1 MKTEIQGIV
10 ISEVPY
16 GETSKIINILTGD
29 GIVGCMAKG
38 ARGLKSS
45 SRNGTT
51 KLTYGLFIITKKN
64 EQLGNLTSVDIIN
77 DFRNIKKDITKISYA
92 TFLIEL
98 ATQVMKHNKN
108 KNIYSSLI
116 ASLIKINEGFDPLII
131 TNILELKFLEYLG
144 VMPVLDGCSVCGS
157 KTSIAT
163 LSSSR
168 GGYICNNCL
177 KNEHIVSDKTIKLI
191 RMFYYVDIEKISSL
205 EIGNQSK
212 KEISDFLD
220 DYYDRYTGLYLKSKS
235 LLKNINKVG

>member
-1 MKTEIQGIV
+1 MKEEIEGIV
-10 ISEVPY
+10 ISETPY
-16 GETSKIINILTGD
+16 GENSKIINILTTD

-45 SRNGTT
+45 SRTGTS
-51 KLTYGLFIITKKN
+51 KLTYASFIISKKSDK
-64 EQLGNLTSVDIIN
+64 LGNLTSVDIID

-108 KNIYSSLI
+108 KDIYIILLSALK
-116 ASLIKINEGFDPLII
+116 KINEGFDALVI
-131 TNILELKFLEYLG
+131 TNILELKFLEHLG
-144 VMPVLDGCSVCGS
+144 VMPVLDSCSVCGT
-157 KTSIAT
+157 KTGIAT

-177 KNEHIVSDKTIKLI
+177 RNESIVSDKTIKLI